1 MAVDTRARTKGK
13 GKIRSLS
20 RKGSRSGRAVPVA
33 AKTQPTPGPS
43 VCERCGAV
51 FSRRTW
57 RRDHKVTGALL
68 AKAKWTVCPS
78 CTQVAGGEYFG
89 RVVLRGAYVG
99 ANETPIRQRI
109 ANVAARA
116 GFTQPQR
123 RLVSVSG
130 GAGEIEVLT
139 TSQKLAHRIVRELT
153 KAFRG
158 KASYVWSD
166 RDGALFATWERRDVP
181 KIVAPRRRR

>member
-1 MAVDTRARTKGK
+1 MAIDTRAGTKGK
-13 GKIRSLS
+13 GKIRSLN
-20 RKGSRSGRAVPVA
+20 RKGSKSGKAVPAA
-33 AKTQPTPGPS
+33 AKQGTTPEPS

-57 RRDHKVTGALL
+57 RQDRRVTDALL

-78 CTQVAGGEYFG
+78 CIQVASEEYFG
-89 RVVLRGAYVG
+89 RVVLRGGYV
-99 ANETPIRQRI
+99 APNEVAIRQRI
-109 ANVAARA
+109 ENVAARA

-123 RLVSVSG
+123 RLVSVSRTG
-130 GAGEIEVLT
+130 DELEVLT

-158 KASYVWSD
+158 KASYSWSD
-166 RDGALFATWERRDVP
+166 RDGALLATWERQDVP
-181 KIVAPRRRR
+181 KTASTKPRR